1 MRLSVIIPAYNE
13 EKRINNTLK
22 EIDKYLSSQDY
33 DSEIIVV
40 SDGSRDRTVDV
51 VREAMKTIKNLKLI
65 DNEQN
70 RGKGFVTRQ
79 GMLQAA
85 GEFRLFTDAD
95 NSTTI
100 DHIEKFWPY
109 FEEGYDVVVGSR
121 AIKGAILDPPQ
132 TWFRRQTG
140 RAFRLLTNIFT
151 GLWDIKDTQCGFKC
165 FTKKAVEDI
174 FPRCRIDRFSFDVEM
189 LVIAKLLGYKV
200 KEVPI
205 RWVND
210 PHSKVKFR
218 NMAKMGFDLVKI
230 RLNIIKKV
238 YDKKTS
244 F

>member
-13 EKRINNTLK
+13 EKRLYNTLK
-22 EIDKYLSSQDY
+22 EIDKYLLDQNY

-40 SDGSRDRTVDV
+40 SDGSTDKTANV
-51 VREAMKTIKNLKLI
+51 VREAMKTIKNLRLI
-65 DNEQN
+65 DNKQN
-70 RGKGFVTRQ
+70 KGKGFVVRQ
-79 GMLQAA
+79 GMLEAK

-109 FEEGYDVVVGSR
+109 FEEGFDIVIGSR
-121 AIKGAILDPPQ
+121 VVKGAVLDPPQ
-132 TWFRRQTG
+132 SWFRRQTG

-151 GLWDIKDTQCGFKC
+151 GLWEIKDTQCGFKC
-165 FTKKAVEDI
+165 FTKRSVEDI

-189 LVIAKLLGYKV
+189 LVIAKLLGYKI

-210 PHSKVKFR
+210 PHSKVKLK
-218 NMAKMGFDLVKI
+218 NMVKMGLDLVKI
-230 RLNIIKKV
+230 KANLIKGL
-238 YDKKTS
+238 YEKK
-244 F
+244 

>member
-13 EKRINNTLK
+13 EKRLPHTLR
-22 EIDKYLSSQDY
+22 EIDKYLSAQDY
-33 DSEIIVV
+33 DYEIIVV
-40 SDGSRDRTVDV
+40 SDGSTDRTADV
-51 VREAMKTIKNLKLI
+51 VREMTETIKNLKLI
-65 DNEQN
+65 DNKQN

-79 GMLQAA
+79 GMLEAQ

-109 FEEGYDVVVGSR
+109 FEQGYDIVIGSR
-121 AIKGAILDPPQ
+121 AVKGAVLDPPQ
-132 TWFRRQTG
+132 RWLRRQTG

-165 FTKKAVEDI
+165 FTKRAVEDI
-174 FPRCRIDRFSFDVEM
+174 FPRCRIDRFSFDVEI
-189 LVIAKLLGYKV
+189 LVIAKLLGYKI

-210 PHSKVKFR
+210 PHSKVKFK
-218 NMAKMGFDLVKI
+218 NMAKMGFDLIKI
-230 RLNIIKKV
+230 RWNLIKKIYV
-238 YDKKTS
+238 QKTS

>member
-13 EKRINNTLK
+13 EKRLYNTLK
-22 EIDKYLSSQDY
+22 EIDKYLLGQNY

-40 SDGSRDRTVDV
+40 SDGSTDKTANV
-51 VREAMKTIKNLKLI
+51 VREAMKTIKNLRLI
-65 DNEQN
+65 DNKQN
-70 RGKGFVTRQ
+70 KGKGFVVRQ
-79 GMLQAA
+79 GMLEAK

-109 FEEGYDVVVGSR
+109 FEEGFDIVIGSR
-121 AIKGAILDPPQ
+121 VVKGAVLDPPQ
-132 TWFRRQTG
+132 SWFRRQTG

-151 GLWDIKDTQCGFKC
+151 GLWEIKDTQCGFKC
-165 FTKKAVEDI
+165 FTKRSVEDI

-189 LVIAKLLGYKV
+189 LVIAKLLGYKI

-210 PHSKVKFR
+210 PHSKVKLK
-218 NMAKMGFDLVKI
+218 NMVKMGLDLVKI
-230 RLNIIKKV
+230 KANLIKGL
-238 YDKKTS
+238 YEKK
-244 F
+244 